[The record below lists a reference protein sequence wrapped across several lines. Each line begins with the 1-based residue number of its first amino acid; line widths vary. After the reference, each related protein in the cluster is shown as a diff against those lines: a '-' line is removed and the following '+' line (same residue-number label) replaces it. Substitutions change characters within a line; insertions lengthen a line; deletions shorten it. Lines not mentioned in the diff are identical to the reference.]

1 MAETASK
8 TIVKLKW
15 DEDLAF
21 TASHRGQT
29 WKLDGRN
36 EVGPS
41 PVIALAASLAGCMAI
56 DIVHILTKGRHKV
69 AALDAEFAGVRAETN
84 PKRFTRIDLLFTVRT
99 NAPQEAV
106 ERAVE
111 LSHETYCSVWHSM
124 RQDIEFHTGVEIG
137 PLA

>member
-8 TIVKLKW
+8 TIVRLKW

-21 TASHRGQT
+21 SASYRGQT
-29 WKLDGRN
+29 WTLDGRD

-41 PVIALAASLAGCMAI
+41 PVIAMAAALAGCMAI

-69 AALDAEFAGVRAETN
+69 AALDTEFAGVRAEAN
-84 PKRFTRIDLLFTVRT
+84 PKRFTRIDILFTVQT

-124 RQDIEFHTGVEIG
+124 RQDIEFHTGVEIR